1 MNNWSHLNPLPKIFF
16 LVFFLMLGYANDSF
30 AQRKKH
36 DAIPID
42 QNKPIIA
49 EDGSTFTPVLQPKV
63 KLRKNIFER
72 LREKLHET
80 FSKKE
85 ESLEGENEEEE
96 EGMRT
101 DRPDLAAEQE
111 FRITKDP
118 RMGYV
123 PTERLKAVRER
134 IKELRAL
141 KIQNPTLQNPI
152 LQGATQQNGS
162 LQTLSSGG
170 AANWSERG
178 PSNVGGRTRAIMFDP
193 NDATKKKVWAGGA
206 GGGLWYTNDIT
217 ATTPVWNNVSDV
229 WANMA
234 ISSIAYNPANTQE
247 FYVGTGEGW
256 YNGDAIR
263 GAGIWKSSDG
273 GSSWTQLSSIAT
285 DINFD
290 YVQKIVVTSGG
301 VIFAATRSRFC
312 NRGGVYKSTNGGT
325 SWTLSFGTQGSSC
338 GASNSSAA
346 DLEIGSDGT
355 IYATMGIFNLGGIY
369 KSSDV
374 GATWTQLNTGSNG
387 FPTTGFY
394 RIEMCVAPSDPNRLY
409 AMAHS
414 SSTNALLNIYTS
426 ANKGSTWTTCTLPS
440 WVDQSCGSPSSDMTR
455 TQAWYDLI
463 IAVDPNNPATLIV
476 GGVDLMKSTDSGT
489 TWTQISSWAGACSR
503 QYVHADQHA
512 IVYQPGSS
520 TVALFGN
527 DGGVYYTA
535 NANATIPTIAGKN
548 TGYNVTQFYACAIHP
563 TAGQDYY
570 LAGAQDNGTH
580 KFTSPGI
587 NTTSQATGGDGA
599 YCFID
604 QTNPTYQI
612 SSYVYNNFYLTTNNW
627 STSTSISSTSTGDFI
642 NPADYDDTNHILY
655 SSYSATQIQ
664 RISGIT
670 GTRTT
675 AQFTVTGMAAKAG
688 HLRVSPYAPSGTSTL
703 FVGTQD
709 SKLFKVTN
717 AQGTPTITNI
727 SGASFPAGATIS
739 CVEIGATEND
749 LLVTFSNYGVV
760 SVWRTTN
767 GGTTWA
773 SVEGNLPDMPVRW
786 ALYNPINRSQVLLAT
801 EMGVWTTT
809 DITVATPS
817 WLADNTIA
825 NVRVDMLQ
833 IRNSDKQVVAATHGR
848 GLFTASIACE
858 SPLITSPPAAPTA
871 TCSGTGTQILSVGA
885 TGTSLTYSW
894 RRNGV
899 ALTNGGVISGSTTAT
914 LTLTNP
920 TTANAGSYD
929 VVVTN
934 LGCATV
940 TPTAVTVTVNATPS
954 ITAATIAAPVY
965 TSGSDQVTTLS
976 YSAASNFPT
985 NYSITWNN
993 SPSNSFAAVTNVALP
1008 ASPINI
1014 TVPGGTAP
1022 ENYYGSISVTNA
1034 SGCVSSSS
1042 LFSVQV
1048 YAVPTISTG
1057 TVSTSICAG
1066 AAVNVPYFITS
1077 TFGGSNIFTAQLS
1090 NASGSFANPTAIGTY
1105 TATTAGTINA
1115 VIPANTPAGTGY
1127 QIRVVSSAPT
1137 VIGTTANSGAIS
1149 VNSAPTAFA
1158 GNPVSICQ
1166 SANPVAIILSSAAIG
1181 GLATTGTWSITSGG
1195 GTLSNTSATTN
1206 PASVSYTPAANF
1218 NGTVTLLLTTNA
1230 GTGCGAATSS
1240 LTITVN
1246 ATPTATAGNN
1256 LTACQS
1262 SSPTPITLS
1271 GASVGGSATNG
1282 AWSITTGSGVLSS
1295 IAQTANPSSVTYTP
1309 AANANETVTL
1319 TLTSNAGT
1327 GCAAATATRTITINQ
1342 SPTITAASFAA
1353 SVYAS
1358 SSSQTSTLSYS
1369 AVTGSP
1375 TTYSMTWN
1383 ASPANSFIAVNNAAL
1398 TASPISVNIPANTAP
1413 GVYNGTITVSNSFP
1427 CSSAGSTF
1435 TLTVIAVPTI
1445 TPGTITTPICVGT
1458 TINVPFTITSNFIS
1472 GNVFTAQLSDA
1483 AGSFTNPTNIG
1494 TLTATASGTIV
1505 ATIPSN
1511 QASGTGYRIRVIST
1525 LPVVTGTQNSAA
1537 LTINALPT
1545 ANAGG
1550 PDLVCQSATP
1560 IGLTL
1565 SGASVGGS
1573 AISGAW
1579 SITSGGGTLSNTTQ
1593 TTNPALVTYTPLANA
1608 TGTVLLQLTTNTG
1621 SGCTVATATRTITL
1635 DPLPTITTAAST
1647 NAVCQSNSS
1656 QSAAL
1661 TYSATTGSPVSYS
1674 ITWSPTPAN
1683 SFAVVSNAVLTA
1695 NAIDIVVPANT
1706 LAGTYTGTITVKNAN
1721 GCISIAKTFTLTVN
1735 PTPSITPAA
1744 SATALYFN
1752 ANSQITA
1759 LTYSATTGIPTNY
1772 SIVWNPTPSN
1782 SFVVVNNASLPL
1794 SPIGISV
1801 PGGADPGTYTGTI
1814 SVSNAGGCISSLTNF
1829 DVTIIPTPTIVTGTV
1844 NNLICTGAA
1853 IDVPFTITSTFATG
1867 NIFTAQLS
1875 DANGSFANPS
1885 AIGTLNSL
1893 GAGTIQAV
1901 IPSGI
1906 NAGSAY
1912 QIRVVSSAPGIIG
1925 TPNSGTISINSQ
1937 PTVFAGNPISV
1948 CRSASPSAIT
1958 LSGAT
1963 IGGIATTGTWSIVSG
1978 GGTLSST
1985 LPTNDPAS
1993 VTYTPTAN
2001 FNGTV
2006 TLLLTTDVST
2016 GCSAATSTLVI
2027 TVNNLASATAGS
2039 DISVCQ
2045 SATPTAI
2052 TLSGASVGG
2061 SATTG
2066 AWSITTGGGT
2076 LSSTAQTTSPG
2087 SVTYT
2092 PAVNASETVTL
2103 TLTSNAGAGCTSTTA
2118 IRTINI
2124 NPTPSITLGATAAS
2138 VYLSASS
2145 QTTTLNYT
2153 ATSGSPTT
2161 YSITWNATPSN
2172 NFAAVTNAVL
2182 PATPINITVPAN
2194 TPVGTYTGVLTVK
2207 NANGCI
2213 STSSTFTITV
2223 NAVPSIATG
2232 TIGTPI
2238 CAGSSINVPFT
2249 ITGTF
2254 INGNSFIAQLSDAT
2268 GAFTSPTS
2276 IGTLTATTAG
2286 TITASIPSNQGSGA
2300 AYRIRVISTTP
2311 GVNGTQNGAAITINA
2326 LPTANAGGPNIVC
2339 QAATPTALVL
2349 NGASVG
2355 GSATTGAWSIT
2366 SGGGTLSSIAQTATP
2381 ATVTYTP
2388 AANATGIISLRLTS
2402 NAGTGCT
2409 AAIVTRTITLDPLP
2423 TITTATSA
2431 TAVCQNSSSQSTL
2444 LSYSATTGSPLT
2456 YSITWNATPTNGFAA
2471 VSNATLSAN
2480 SISLAIPANAAA
2492 GTYTG
2497 NITVKNAN
2505 GCTSISKTFTITVN
2519 ALPTITNATSAT
2531 AVCFSANAQTTPLT
2545 YSATTGTPTTYSI
2558 VWNATPSNAFVAVN
2572 NATLTAS
2579 SIGIA
2584 VPAGTAAGV
2593 YTGTLTVKNANGCV
2607 SANKTFT
2614 VTINALPT
2622 ITAAATATS
2631 VCQSTTAQISPLSYS
2646 ATSGT
2651 PTTYSIAWTS
2661 TPTNTFVA
2669 VNNAPLPVGSISIA
2683 VPANTPAGT
2692 YTGTLT
2698 VRNANGCISVG
2709 TPFTIT
2715 VNPLPSISSVATASA
2730 VCLSSAS
2737 QLTTLSYSATT
2748 GSPLTY
2754 SLTWNTTP
2762 TNSFAAVSNATLPA
2776 NAINITVPA
2785 NAAATTYT
2793 GNLTVRNANGCA
2805 SISKTFTITVNAIPT
2820 ITNATSATAV
2830 CFNVNAQTTPLTYS
2844 ATSGTPTTYSIV
2856 WNATPSNSFAAVT
2869 NATLTANSI
2878 GIVVPAGTAG
2888 GVYTGILTVKNANGC
2903 VSANKTFTVTIN
2915 ALPTITAAATATSVC
2930 QSTTAQTS
2938 PLSYSATSGTPNTYS
2953 IAWNSTPT
2961 NAFVAVNNAT
2971 LPVGSINIAV
2981 PANTPAGTYTGTLT
2995 ARNASGCISVG
3006 TPFTITVNPLP
3017 SISSTATASAVC
3029 LLSASQLTTLS
3040 YSATTGSPLTYS
3052 LTWNTT
3058 PTNSFA
3064 AVSNATLP
3072 ANAINITVPANAA
3085 ANTYTGNL
3093 TVRNVNGCASTTKSF
3108 TVAVNALPTITTAA
3122 TAAAVCS
3129 SVSAQTT
3136 NLTYSATTNAPTK
3149 YSITWNATPVNTFK
3163 AIVDT
3168 ALTTSPIVL
3177 IVPANTAPGTY
3188 TGTIRVK
3195 NANGCESAA
3204 RNFTITVN
3212 ALISITVAAAAT
3224 NVTASTVS
3232 QTTPLTYSAT
3242 TGAPNT
3248 YSITWNPTPINSFA
3262 AVTNTA
3268 LPTSPIRV
3276 TVPANTPAG
3285 TFTGNLTVR
3294 NTGGCVSAPNV
3305 FTVTVTGIAAIA
3317 ANNIAEI
3324 GNATGLS
3331 LNNGIPP
3338 VDPDKAELLQNVP
3351 NPFHDLTQI
3360 GFYLPKSTDGY
3371 LTIRDEKG
3379 SVVYRQKAAYYQGW
3393 NQVTI
3398 KNNDLKA
3405 VGLLYYTLD
3414 TPDFSATKKMILLQK

>member
-1 MNNWSHLNPLPKIFF
+1 MNNWSQLSPLPKISF
-16 LVFFLMLGYANDSF
+16 LVFFLMIGYANDSF

-36 DAIPID
+36 DAISVD

-49 EDGSTFTPVLQPKV
+49 EDGSTFTPVLQTKV

-85 ESLEGENEEEE
+85 ESLEGEEEEE
-96 EGMRT
+96 EMRT

-118 RMGYV
+118 QMGYV

-141 KIQNPTLQNPI
+141 KILNPTLQNPI
-152 LQGATQQNGS
+152 LQTPTQQNGS
-162 LQTLSSGG
+162 LPTLSSGG

-234 ISSIAYNPANTQE
+234 ISCIAYNPANTQE
-247 FYVGTGEGW
+247 LYVGTGEGW

-263 GAGIWKSSDG
+263 GAGIWKSSNG
-273 GSSWTQLSSIAT
+273 GSTWTQLSSIAT
-285 DINFD
+285 DNNFD

-301 VIFAATRSRFC
+301 VVFAATRSRFC
-312 NRGGVYKSTNGGT
+312 NRGGVYKSINGGT
-325 SWTLSFGTQGSSC
+325 SWALSLGTQGTSC
-338 GASNSSAA
+338 GASNCSAA
-346 DLEIGSDGT
+346 DLEIGLDGT
-355 IYATMGIFNLGGIY
+355 IYATLGIFNLGGIY
-369 KSSDV
+369 KSTDT
-374 GATWTQLNTGSNG
+374 GTTWTQLNTGTNG

-394 RIEMCVAPSDPNRLY
+394 RIEICVAPSDPNRLY
-409 AMAHS
+409 AMAHN

-426 ANKGSTWTTCTLPS
+426 GNKGSSWTTCTLPS
-440 WVDQSCGSPSSDMTR
+440 WVDQSCSSPSSDMTR

-463 IAVDPNNPATLIV
+463 MAVDPNNPATLIV

-520 TVALFGN
+520 TIALFGN

-580 KFTSPGI
+580 KFSTPGI
-587 NTTSQATGGDGA
+587 NSTSQASGGDGA
-599 YCFID
+599 FCFID
-604 QTNPTYQI
+604 QTNPSYQI

-627 STSTSISSTSTGDFI
+627 STSTTISSSSTGDFI

-655 SSYSATQIQ
+655 SSYSASQIQ
-664 RISGIT
+664 RVSGIT

-675 AQFTVTGMAAKAG
+675 AQFTVAGMTAKAG
-688 HLRVSPYAPSGTSTL
+688 HLRVSPYAPTGTSTL
-703 FVGTQD
+703 YVGTQD
-709 SKLFKVTN
+709 SKLFKITN
-717 AQGTPTITNI
+717 AQGTPTVTNI

-786 ALYNPINRSQVLLAT
+786 ALYNPINRSQALLAT
-801 EMGVWTTT
+801 EMGVWSTT
-809 DITVATPS
+809 DITVASPS
-817 WLADNTIA
+817 WVADNTIA

-833 IRNSDKQVVAATHGR
+833 IRNSDKQVAAATHGR

-871 TCSGTGTQILSVGA
+871 TCSGTGTQILSIGA

-899 ALTNGGVISGSTTAT
+899 ALTDGGVISGSTTAT

-920 TTANAGSYD
+920 TTGNAGSYD

-940 TPTAVTVTVNATPS
+940 TPPAVTVTVNAIPS
-954 ITAATIAAPVY
+954 ITAATIAVPVY
-965 TSGSDQVTTLS
+965 ASGTGQVTTLT

-993 SPSNSFAAVTNVALP
+993 SPSNSFAAVTNAVLP

-1022 ENYYGSISVTNA
+1022 GNYYGSITVTNA
-1034 SGCVSSSS
+1034 SGCVSSST

-1048 YAVPTISTG
+1048 YAVPTITTG

-1077 TFGGSNIFTAQLS
+1077 TFGGSNVFTAQLS

-1105 TATTAGTINA
+1105 TATTGGTINA
-1115 VIPANTPAGTGY
+1115 IIPANTPIGTGY
-1127 QIRVVSSAPT
+1127 QIRVVSSAPS
-1137 VIGTTANSGAIS
+1137 VLGTPNSGAIS
-1149 VNSAPTAFA
+1149 INSAPTAFA
-1158 GNPVSICQ
+1158 GNPIGICQ
-1166 SANPVAIILSSAAIG
+1166 SASPIAITLSGATIG

-1195 GTLSNTSATTN
+1195 GTLSNTSATSN
-1206 PASVSYTPAANF
+1206 PASVTYTPAANF
-1218 NGTVTLLLTTNA
+1218 SGTVNLLLTTDS
-1230 GTGCGAATSS
+1230 GTGCGAATST

-1246 ATPTATAGNN
+1246 AIPTATAGTA

-1271 GASVGGSATNG
+1271 GASVGGSATTG

-1342 SPTITAASFAA
+1342 SPTITAASSAA

-1375 TTYSMTWN
+1375 TTYSITWN
-1383 ASPANSFIAVNNAAL
+1383 ASPANIFIAVNNAAL
-1398 TASPISVNIPANTAP
+1398 TASPISLNIPANTAP
-1413 GVYNGTITVSNSFP
+1413 GVYTGTLTVSNGFG

-1435 TLTVIAVPTI
+1435 SVTIVALPTI
-1445 TPGTITTPICVGT
+1445 TTGTIATPICVGT
-1458 TINVPFTITSNFIS
+1458 TINVPFTITSTFIN

-1483 AGSFTNPTNIG
+1483 AGSFSTPTNIG
-1494 TLTATASGTIV
+1494 TLTTTASGTIV

-1511 QASGTGYRIRVIST
+1511 QSSGTGYRIRVISIS
-1525 LPVVTGTQNSAA
+1525 PVVTGTQNSAA

-1550 PDLVCQSATP
+1550 PDLICQSASPTA
-1560 IGLTL
+1560 LTL

-1579 SITSGGGTLSNTTQ
+1579 SIISGAGSLSNTLQ
-1593 TTNPALVTYTPLANA
+1593 TTNPALVTYTPAANA
-1608 TGTVLLQLTTNTG
+1608 KGTILLQLTTNTG
-1621 SGCTVATATRTITL
+1621 TGCTVATAIRSISI
-1635 DPLPTITTAAST
+1635 DSLPTITTAASAT
-1647 NAVCQSNSS
+1647 AVCQSSSS
-1656 QSAAL
+1656 QSTAL
-1661 TYSATTGSPVSYS
+1661 NYSATTGSPATYS
-1674 ITWSPTPAN
+1674 INWSATPTN
-1683 SFAVVSNAVLTA
+1683 SFAAVSNAVLSA
-1695 NAIDIVVPANT
+1695 NSIVIAVPANAN
-1706 LAGTYTGTITVKNAN
+1706 AGTYTGTITVKNAN
-1721 GCISIAKTFTLTVN
+1721 GCISTAKTFTVTVN
-1735 PTPSITPAA
+1735 LTPSITPSA
-1744 SATALYFN
+1744 SATAVYFN
-1752 ANSQITA
+1752 ANAQTTA
-1759 LTYSATTGIPTNY
+1759 LTYTATSGTPTSY
-1772 SIVWNPTPSN
+1772 SIVWNATPSN
-1782 SFVVVNNASLPL
+1782 GFVAVNNAVLPV

-1801 PGGADPGTYTGTI
+1801 PGGTAAGTYTGSI
-1814 SVSNAGGCISSLTNF
+1814 SVSNSGGCVSAPTNF
-1829 DVTIIPTPTIVTGTV
+1829 SVTVIPTPTITTGSV
-1844 NNLICTGAA
+1844 NNLICTGAT
-1853 IDVPFTITSTFATG
+1853 INVPYTISSTFATG

-1875 DANGSFANPS
+1875 DANGSFANPT

-1893 GAGTIQAV
+1893 LAGTIQAV
-1901 IPSGI
+1901 IPSGVSV
-1906 NAGSAY
+1906 GSAY
-1912 QIRVVSSAPGIIG
+1912 YIRVVSSSPVVIG
-1925 TPNSGTISINSQ
+1925 TPNSGTITINSQ
-1937 PTVFAGNPISV
+1937 PTAFAGNPVSV

-1985 LPTNDPAS
+1985 LPTNAPAS
-1993 VTYTPTAN
+1993 VTYTPAAN

-2016 GCSAATSTLVI
+2016 GCSAATSTRII
-2027 TVNNLASATAGS
+2027 TVNDLPSVIAGS

-2045 SATPTAI
+2045 SATPATI
-2052 TLSGASVGG
+2052 TLSGATVGG

-2066 AWSITTGGGT
+2066 AWSITVGGGT
-2076 LSSTAQTTSPG
+2076 LSSTLQTASPS

-2092 PAVNASETVTL
+2092 PAANVSETVTL
-2103 TLTSNAGAGCTSTTA
+2103 TLTSNAGAGCAAATA

-2124 NPTPSITLGATAAS
+2124 NPTPSITLAAAAAS
-2138 VYLSASS
+2138 VYFNANS
-2145 QTTTLNYT
+2145 QSTTLNYN
-2153 ATSGSPTT
+2153 ASSGSPTT

-2172 NFAAVTNAVL
+2172 SFTAVTNAAL
-2182 PATPINITVPAN
+2182 PATPINISVPAN

-2207 NANGCI
+2207 NASGCT
-2213 STSSTFTITV
+2213 SVSSTFTVTV

-2249 ITGTF
+2249 ITGTY
-2254 INGNSFIAQLSDAT
+2254 ISGNSFIAQLSDAT
-2268 GAFTSPTS
+2268 GAFTNPTN
-2276 IGTLTATTAG
+2276 IGTLTATTGG
-2286 TITASIPSNQGSGA
+2286 TIAASIPSIQGSGT
-2300 AYRIRVISTTP
+2300 AYRIRVISTIP
-2311 GVNGTQNGAAITINA
+2311 VVNGTQNGATITINV

-2349 NGASVG
+2349 SGASVG
-2355 GSATTGAWSIT
+2355 GSATTAAWSIF
-2366 SGGGTLSSIAQTATP
+2366 SGGGTLSSTAQTGTP

-2388 AANATGIISLRLTS
+2388 AANATGIITLRLTS

-2409 AAIVTRTITLDPLP
+2409 AAIATRTITLDPLP
-2423 TITTATSA
+2423 TITSAASA
-2431 TAVCQNSSSQSTL
+2431 TAVCQSSSSQSTV

-2456 YSITWNATPTNGFAA
+2456 YSITWNTTPANSFVA
-2471 VSNATLSAN
+2471 VSNTALPAN
-2480 SISLAIPANAAA
+2480 SISIEIPANIAA

-2497 NITVKNAN
+2497 NITVKNVN
-2505 GCTSISKTFTITVN
+2505 GCSSISKTFTITVN

-2531 AVCFSANAQTTPLT
+2531 AVCFSANSQTTLLT

-2558 VWNATPSNAFVAVN
+2558 VWNATPSNAFAAVS

-2584 VPAGTAAGV
+2584 VPAGTAPGV
-2593 YTGTLTVKNANGCV
+2593 YTGTLTVKNAIGCM

-2614 VTINALPT
+2614 ITVNGLPT
-2622 ITAAATATS
+2622 ITAAATAAS
-2631 VCQSTTAQISPLSYS
+2631 VCQSTAAQ
-2646 ATSGT
+2646 TS
-2651 PTTYSIAWTS
+2651 
-2661 TPTNTFVA
+2661 
-2669 VNNAPLPVGSISIA
+2669 
-2683 VPANTPAGT
+2683 
-2692 YTGTLT
+2692 
-2698 VRNANGCISVG
+2698 
-2709 TPFTIT
+2709 
-2715 VNPLPSISSVATASA
+2715 
-2730 VCLSSAS
+2730 
-2737 QLTTLSYSATT
+2737 TLSYSATT
-2748 GSPLTY
+2748 
-2754 SLTWNTTP
+2754 
-2762 TNSFAAVSNATLPA
+2762 
-2776 NAINITVPA
+2776 
-2785 NAAATTYT
+2785 
-2793 GNLTVRNANGCA
+2793 
-2805 SISKTFTITVNAIPT
+2805 
-2820 ITNATSATAV
+2820 
-2830 CFNVNAQTTPLTYS
+2830 
-2844 ATSGTPTTYSIV
+2844 
-2856 WNATPSNSFAAVT
+2856 
-2869 NATLTANSI
+2869 
-2878 GIVVPAGTAG
+2878 
-2888 GVYTGILTVKNANGC
+2888 
-2903 VSANKTFTVTIN
+2903 
-2915 ALPTITAAATATSVC
+2915 
-2930 QSTTAQTS
+2930 
-2938 PLSYSATSGTPNTYS
+2938 GTPNTYS

-2961 NAFVAVNNAT
+2961 NTFVAVNNAALT
-2971 LPVGSINIAV
+2971 ANTITIAI
-2981 PANTPAGTYTGTLT
+2981 PANTAAGTYTGTLT
-2995 ARNASGCISVG
+2995 VKNANGCISSTG
-3006 TPFTITVNPLP
+3006 TSFTITVNPLP
-3017 SISSTATASAVC
+3017 SISSAATASGVC
-3029 LLSASQLTTLS
+3029 LSSSSQLTTLS
-3040 YSATTGSPLTYS
+3040 YSATTASPITYS
-3052 LTWNTT
+3052 LTWNAT
-3058 PTNSFA
+3058 PANTFA
-3064 AVSNATLP
+3064 GASNITLP
-3072 ANAINITVPANAA
+3072 ANAISITVPANTGAG
-3085 ANTYTGNL
+3085 TYTGNL
-3093 TVRNVNGCASTTKSF
+3093 TVRNANGCTSTSKSF
-3108 TVAVNALPTITTAA
+3108 TVAVNALPTINTAA
-3122 TAAAVCS
+3122 AAAAVCL

-3136 NLTYSATTNAPTK
+3136 TLTYNASTGTPTR
-3149 YSITWNATPVNTFK
+3149 YSLTWNATPANTFK

-3177 IVPANTAPGTY
+3177 KVPANTAPGTY
-3188 TGTIRVK
+3188 TGTIKVK
-3195 NANGCESAA
+3195 NSNGCESIA
-3204 RNFTITVN
+3204 RTFTITVN
-3212 ALISITVAAAAT
+3212 ALISITAAAT
-3224 NVTASTVS
+3224 ATGVSASTFS

-3242 TGAPNT
+3242 TGTPNT
-3248 YSITWNPTPINSFA
+3248 YSITWNPTPVNSFA
-3262 AVTNTA
+3262 AITNIS
-3268 LPTSPIRV
+3268 LRSSPIRV
-3276 TVPANTPAG
+3276 VVPANTPAG

-3317 ANNIAEI
+3317 ANNSAEI

-3371 LTIRDEKG
+3371 LTIIDEKG
-3379 SVVYRQKAAYYQGW
+3379 SVVYRQKATYYQGW